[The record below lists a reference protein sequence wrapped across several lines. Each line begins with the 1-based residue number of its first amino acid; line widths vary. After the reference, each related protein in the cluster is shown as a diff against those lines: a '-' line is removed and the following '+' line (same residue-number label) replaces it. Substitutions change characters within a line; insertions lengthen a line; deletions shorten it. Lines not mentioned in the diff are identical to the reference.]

1 MPAIDLSILNQR
13 QTPAFYADTLANRP
27 AAGFVGRIF
36 VSTNTFAFF
45 RDNGTGWDL
54 IGGPGTGT
62 ITGAGTANTFTIFTG
77 ASTIGDSSYLTQAA
91 NAINVASASLILP
104 SNNTVGGT
112 NYGIS
117 QVMATNDFWSIFG
130 NTIALNQSE
139 MVFQIGDDQ
148 LPYPTSGNRF
158 RFSNSF
164 TPTGTSNKDLF
175 IIDYDVSYF
184 NTSLGIN
191 TDTPTAAFDVHSG
204 VNVIAQLNQT
214 VATNNS
220 LLAFQNAGSGLW
232 RIGNFY
238 NAGANDFGISDVIG
252 GIEPLRIKK
261 TTGQVLIGTNTV
273 GSGKLVVASAIGDNG
288 VQIVGAAAPS
298 LRIDNA
304 ESGPTK
310 RAGLGISTATNNFI
324 QGSADRDF
332 CMFNGSTT
340 ASPILFG
347 IYGTTNVQEAARISP
362 ARNFIIGTVTDQ
374 GQKFQVSGTTL
385 LSGNTIIRS
394 ASTNQL
400 TLDGGTTVQSRI
412 VIARGSDDNAQGMT
426 IGYSN
431 ITSYRTS
438 TPLASP
444 QTDFSLNQQG
454 SDGTRTVLYMSSAGN
469 IGIQTNAP
477 ATPLE
482 VLGVNEGEYFR
493 GGGGTISDRSLRLSN
508 YTISGT
514 VGIGHRINN
523 PNSGGSLN
531 FAINSADAIIIRN
544 TGNVLIN
551 STNDNGSKLQVTGS
565 IYSSG
570 QVTYS
575 NNGNIQHL
583 TDTVAASATRT
594 YTISGNVRGF
604 IQILIGVFGNGSG
617 STSRAIFFGGGDLS
631 NSMPYTEVLRVNGG
645 TTTISAVTTNATTT
659 TFTIQNLFAF
669 NIANV
674 EISVIS
680 GTAISNP
687 VITAS

>member
-1 MPAIDLSILNQR
+1 MPNIDLSILNQR
-13 QTPAFYADTLANRP
+13 QTPAFYADVFANRP

-36 VSTNTFAFF
+36 VSTDTFAFY

-62 ITGAGTANTFTIFTG
+62 ITGTGTSNTFTIFTG
-77 ASTIGDSSYLTQAA
+77 ASTIGNSSYLTQGA

-104 SNNTVGGT
+104 SNNTAGGT

-148 LPYPTSGNRF
+148 LPYPTAGNRF

-191 TDTPTAAFDVHSG
+191 TDTPTAAFDVHSN
-204 VNVIAQLNQT
+204 VNVISQLNQT

-220 LLAFQNAGSGLW
+220 LLAFQNAGAGLW

-238 NAGANDFGISDVIG
+238 NAGANDFGFFDVIG
-252 GIEPLRIKK
+252 AIQPLTIKK
-261 TTGQVLIGTNTV
+261 TTGQVLIGTSTV
-273 GSGKLVVASAIGDNG
+273 GSGKLVVASATSDNG
-288 VQIVGAAAPS
+288 IQIVGASAPS

-347 IYGTTNVQEAARISP
+347 IYGTTNVQEAARISA
-362 ARNFIIGTVTDQ
+362 ARNFLVGTTTDA
-374 GQKFQVSGTTL
+374 GQRLQVSGNTYIT
-385 LSGNTIIRS
+385 GN
-394 ASTNQL
+394 L
-400 TLDGGTTVQSRI
+400 G
-412 VIARGSDDNAQGMT
+412 
-426 IGYSN
+426 
-431 ITSYRTS
+431 
-438 TPLASP
+438 
-444 QTDFSLNQQG
+444 
-454 SDGTRTVLYMSSAGN
+454 
-469 IGIQTNAP
+469 IGISNA
-477 ATPLE
+477 ATTLE
-482 VLGVNEGEYFR
+482 VLAINEGEYFR
-493 GGGGTISDRSLRLSN
+493 GGGGTISDRSLRFSN

-531 FAINSADAIIIRN
+531 FAINSNDAIIIRN

-551 STNDNGSKLQVTGS
+551 TTNDNGSKLQVAGS

-583 TDTVAASATRT
+583 TDTVSASATRT
-594 YTISGNVRGF
+594 YTISANVRGF

-617 STSRAIFFGGGDLS
+617 SSSRAIFFGGGDLA

-659 TFTIQNLFAF
+659 TFTIQNSFAF

-687 VITAS
+687 IITAS